1 MVENS
6 ESTPNLHLA
15 MTQKRPVVNLF
26 LSARW
31 VAASPENAPVNPLT
45 PANGMSV
52 GESKIEAA
60 KEGWALATSS
70 QAAFWGDRVGRPK
83 VSSWNDAS

>member
-1 MVENS
+1 
-6 ESTPNLHLA
+6 
-15 MTQKRPVVNLF
+15 MTQKQPPMSHF
-26 LSARW
+26 PSASG
-31 VAASPENAPVNPLT
+31 VAASPEKAPVNPLT

-70 QAAFWGDRVGRPK
+70 QAAFWGDRVERPK
-83 VSSWNDAS
+83 VSMDAS